1 MILYLMEKSLKGG
14 RESVIYFT
22 AWRFNVINW
31 LYLNHIT
38 RVSSITCLAV
48 FIFGSLCARANSAS
62 DGLVIPARTAYA
74 VSAVVMAAKEHDSWP

>member
-22 AWRFNVINW
+22 AWRFNVTDC

-38 RVSSITCLAV
+38 WVSSITCLAV
-48 FIFGSLCARANSAS
+48 FIFGSLCA
-62 DGLVIPARTAYA
+62 
-74 VSAVVMAAKEHDSWP
+74 